1 MTVVGL
7 SNVSNG
13 VPHENRSLINRTF
26 LVMLMAAGLDSAIAD
41 PMDEAQNEVIRIIE
55 ERDTNTAVGQL
66 LVNLYDATA
75 AMEELDPS
83 LVDMD
88 DPDQGAIYKTLQILN
103 NQVIYA
109 DAFLRM

>member
-1 MTVVGL
+1 VGL

-13 VPHENRSLINRTF
+13 VPHEYRSLINRTF

-41 PMDEAQNEVIRIIE
+41 PLDEAQNEVIRTIV
-55 ERDTNTAVGQL
+55 ERDTSTPLGRL

-75 AMEELDPS
+75 AMEDLDPS

-88 DPDQGAIYKTLQILN
+88 DPEQVAIYKTLQILAN
-103 NQVIYA
+103 KTIYA